1 MKKLEKNRSKDSE
14 NLVSV
19 KIGYARVSTAEDAR
33 QHQKYGLGVQISAL
47 EQCNYLFQERHSG
60 SDDNRPEFNKAIEL
74 AKKLSKEVHDVSLV
88 VYKMDR
94 LARKTSTL
102 LRTIEELK
110 EHKVEFI
117 SIKEN
122 IDTSTPS
129 GILFYQMISVFS
141 EYELNSLKMRTIE
154 GLQRAKAQGKKLGN
168 QGLPKKTESKIIEL
182 YQFNELTVK
191 DISRKCNVS
200 QTTVYNV
207 ARRNKLKRRNTVNKP
222 TILN

>member
-1 MKKLEKNRSKDSE
+1 
-14 NLVSV
+14 
-19 KIGYARVSTAEDAR
+19 
-33 QHQKYGLGVQISAL
+33 
-47 EQCNYLFQERHSG
+47 
-60 SDDNRPEFNKAIEL
+60 
-74 AKKLSKEVHDVSLV
+74 
-88 VYKMDR
+88 MDR

-168 QGLPKKTESKIIEL
+168 QGLPEKIEANIVRL
-182 YQFNELTVK
+182 YQLNELPVK
-191 DISRKCNVS
+191 EIAKKCKVS
-200 QTTVYNV
+200 ETTVYNV
-207 ARRNKLKRRNTVNKP
+207 SRRNNLNRRNSVKKP
-222 TILN
+222 TIHN

>member
-1 MKKLEKNRSKDSE
+1 MA
-14 NLVSV
+14 
-19 KIGYARVSTAEDAR
+19 YARVSTAEDAR
-33 QHQKYGLGVQISAL
+33 QHQKYGLGVQTSSL
-47 EQCNYLFQERHSG
+47 EHCDYLFQERHSG

-74 AKKLSKEVHDVSLV
+74 AKKLSKGGHDVSLV

-168 QGLPKKTESKIIEL
+168 QGLPEKIEANIVRL
-182 YQFNELTVK
+182 YQLNELPVK
-191 DISRKCNVS
+191 EIAKKCKVS
-200 QTTVYNV
+200 ETTVYNV
-207 ARRNKLKRRNTVNKP
+207 SRRNNLNRRNSVKKP
-222 TILN
+222 TIHN